1 MTLQEL
7 GKQYLE
13 QADILTERIA
23 ELRKRAKKLTG
34 EDVIIMKRRIL
45 SLYNDVAE
53 LRRTAV
59 KLIYYYTE

>member
-23 ELRKRAKKLTG
+23 ELRKQAKKLTG

-59 KLIYYYTE
+59 KLLYYYTE

>member
-13 QADILTERIA
+13 QADLLSERIA
-23 ELRKRAKKLTG
+23 ELRKEAKKLTG

-59 KLIYYYTE
+59 KLLYYYTE